1 MKVLTGGTK
10 EGLEF
15 LGKPEDIQEKSWN
28 IFKFLCLLNIYSNKN
43 INKIQI
49 WWKHFFY

>member
-15 LGKPEDIQEKSWN
+15 LGKPEDIQEKS
-28 IFKFLCLLNIYSNKN
+28 
-43 INKIQI
+43 
-49 WWKHFFY
+49 